1 MTVPEK
7 SFKPGAVCPL
17 EGTRVVDLSRLVSRN
32 MVSCQ
37 LADFRAEVIKIDGSN
52 ATTFAN
58 PRFRS
63 NSDQGKNGELC
74 EVSIVTFIAARTL
87 SENMEIFE
95 RAEVTAAPVYDIE
108 QFMTDPHVTAR
119 EILVDLPDAEI
130 GRLPMHNVIPRLS
143 ATPGRLRRPAPAL
156 GEHTA
161 EILGS
166 LGLDRAEIEG
176 LAREGVIALAG
187 GKP

>member
-74 EVSIVTFIAARTL
+74 EVSIVHL
-87 SENMEIFE
+87 
-95 RAEVTAAPVYDIE
+95 
-108 QFMTDPHVTAR
+108 
-119 EILVDLPDAEI
+119 
-130 GRLPMHNVIPRLS
+130 
-143 ATPGRLRRPAPAL
+143 LRRAPFPR
-156 GEHTA
+156 
-161 EILGS
+161 IWKS
-166 LGLDRAEIEG
+166 SN
-176 LAREGVIALAG
+176 AR
-187 GKP
+187 KSRWRRST

>member
-95 RAEVTAAPVYDIE
+95 RAEVPAAPVYDID
-108 QFMTDPHVTAR
+108 QFITDPQVVGR
-119 EILVDLPDAEI
+119 EIPVDLPDDDL
-130 GRLPMHNVIPRLS
+130 GHLPMHNVIPRLS
-143 ATPGRLRRPAPAL
+143 GTQEGCAARPRHWVSTPPRFLPDLASTVKKSKAWRATA
-156 GEHTA
+156 
-161 EILGS
+161 
-166 LGLDRAEIEG
+166 
-176 LAREGVIALAG
+176 
-187 GKP
+187 